1 MNDTIR
7 FILSLSI
14 LPAAV
19 IGAVKFR
26 KMDPSYRLFI
36 YYIFFVLGFEVF
48 VYSLMRLA
56 EQQAA
61 FSTLGVSY
69 NIYAIAEFSF
79 LRWVFHKWGLFNNNQ
94 KVFLS
99 IIVVFLLSWF
109 LSTLLIKGFYKRN
122 HYFAIAYS
130 FALIFFSIS
139 AFNKLVVQERKS
151 MLRNPKFWICLGI
164 VIFFSYFAIS
174 SSVKILI
181 FRNDDNK
188 EFFDKLQDI
197 NVYANLLANLLYA
210 AAILWIPN
218 KKNFITR

>member
-19 IGAVKFR
+19 LGAVKFR

-56 EQQAA
+56 EQQVA
-61 FSTLGVSY
+61 FSILGVSF
-69 NIYAIAEFSF
+69 NIYAVAEFS
-79 LRWVFHKWGLFNNNQ
+79 LLTWIFHKWGLFNNKQ
-94 KVFLS
+94 KIFLS
-99 IIVVFLLSWF
+99 VIVVFLLSWF
-109 LSTLLIKGFYKRN
+109 LSTLLTKCFYKRN

-164 VIFFSYFAIS
+164 VIFFSYFVIS
-174 SSVKILI
+174 SSVRILI
-181 FRNDDNK
+181 IPNKDNQ
-188 EFFDKLQDI
+188 EFFAKLLDI
-197 NVYANLLANLLYA
+197 NVYSNLLVNLLYA
-210 AAILWIPN
+210 LAITWMPN
-218 KKNFITR
+218 KKNFTTL

>member
-19 IGAVKFR
+19 LGAVKFR

-48 VYSLMRLA
+48 VYSLMRFA
-56 EQQAA
+56 EQHTA
-61 FSTLGVSY
+61 FNILGVSF
-69 NIYAIAEFSF
+69 NIYAIAEFS
-79 LRWVFHKWGLFNNNQ
+79 LLTWIFHKWGLFNNHQ

-99 IIVVFLLSWF
+99 ILVVFLVSWF
-109 LSTLLIKGFYKRN
+109 LSTLLTKGFYKRN

-139 AFNKLVVQERKS
+139 AFNKLVIQERRS
-151 MLRNPKFWICLGI
+151 LLRNPKFWICLGI
-164 VIFFSYFAIS
+164 VIFYSYFVVS
-174 SSVKILI
+174 SSVRILI
-181 FRNDDNK
+181 IPNK
-188 EFFDKLQDI
+188 NNQEFFAKLLDI
-197 NVYANLLANLLYA
+197 NVYSNLLVNLLYA
-210 AAILWIPN
+210 LAIIWIPN
-218 KKNFITR
+218 KKNFTTL